1 MRRARTLVLLAGLA
15 ITPAVSTQEQTPTF
29 RAAADAV
36 SVDVS
41 VRRAGRPV
49 TGLDVRDFTVTDN
62 GVRQTI
68 SAISYERNPID
79 VTVILDV
86 SQSVSGAVLD
96 QLRRALEQL
105 RGDLAKADRLKIV
118 TVNMRVRRLMDF
130 SDPASGGPS
139 AFATVRAFG
148 TTAIYDALAV
158 ALAGRTA
165 EDRRQLVVLFSDGV
179 ETGSVTDAATLL
191 DVARRTTPTV
201 TTVLASRPA
210 VSGMGGAIVFPTG
223 AFGLFA
229 GFYRELTQTTGG
241 AMVALMPNDSVAGTL
256 RRVVGEFRASYVL
269 HFTPTGVTREGV
281 HALDVQVGRS
291 GVDVRARREYVWR

>member
-1 MRRARTLVLLAGLA
+1 MNRVRTLVLLAGLA
-15 ITPAVSTQEQTPTF
+15 AAPTVPAQDQTPTF
-29 RAAADAV
+29 RAATDAV

-49 TGLDVRDFTVTDN
+49 TGLEARDFTVTDN

-68 SAISYERNPID
+68 SAVSYERNPID

-96 QLRRALEQL
+96 QLRRAIEQL
-105 RGDLAKADRLKIV
+105 RGDLGKIDRLKIV

-130 SDPASGGPS
+130 SDPASGDPS

-148 TTAIYDALAV
+148 TTAIYDALVV
-158 ALAGRTA
+158 ALAGRTT

-179 ETGSVTDAATLL
+179 ETGSVTDGATLL

-210 VSGMGGAIVFPTG
+210 VPGLGGGMVTATG
-223 AFGLFA
+223 AFGVFA
-229 GFYRELTQTTGG
+229 GLYRELTQTTGG
-241 AMVALMPNDSVAGTL
+241 AVVSLLPNDSVAGTL
-256 RRVVGEFRASYVL
+256 RRVVGEFRSSYLL
-269 HFTPTGVTREGV
+269 HFTPTGVPREGV
-281 HALDVQVGRS
+281 HALDVQVGRT

>member
-1 MRRARTLVLLAGLA
+1 MRHVRPFVLLAGLA
-15 ITPAVSTQEQTPTF
+15 AAPALFAQEQTPTF
-29 RAAADAV
+29 RAATDAV

-49 TGLDVRDFTVTDN
+49 TGLEARDFSVTDN

-86 SQSVSGAVLD
+86 SQSVDGAVLT
-96 QLRRALEQL
+96 QLRRAIDQL
-105 RGDLAKADRLKIV
+105 RGDLGRDDRLKIV
-118 TVNMRVRRLMDF
+118 TVNMRVHRLLDF
-130 SDPASGGPS
+130 TDPSSGDAS
-139 AFATVRAFG
+139 AFATIRAFG
-148 TTAIYDALAV
+148 STAIFDALAV
-158 ALAGRTA
+158 ALSARIA
-165 EDRRQLVVLFSDGV
+165 ADRRQLLVLFSDGL
-179 ETGSVTDAATLL
+179 ETGSVTDGATLL

-201 TTVLASRPA
+201 TTVLASRPGA
-210 VSGMGGAIVFPTG
+210 VGPGASGLVGTG
-223 AFGLFA
+223 AFSPIASL
-229 GFYRELTQTTGG
+229 YRELTQTTGG
-241 AMVALMPNDSVAGTL
+241 AVVALMQNDSVAGTL

-269 HFTPTGVTREGV
+269 HFTPTGVPREGV